1 MKITCLSL
9 LALLSVLLTS
19 LTAPN
24 VNKEIPS
31 VKIGTQVWSSKNLDV
46 THFRNGDPIFEA
58 NTFEKWE
65 QANIEGRP
73 AWCYYEN
80 DPKNGELYGKLYNYW
95 AVSDKRGL
103 APEGW
108 HIPTDAEWT
117 QLAEFLGSPV
127 NAGAGLKS
135 SKGWS
140 ANPGTNKTGFNALP
154 GGYRTHEGPRYY
166 GGPFFHKGKAG
177 YWWSSTRYL
186 VDNSFC
192 RILSVK
198 NQELAKDHFV
208 QMSGLSVRL
217 IKD

>member
-9 LALLSVLLTS
+9 LALVSVLLTS

-103 APEGW
+103 APE
-108 HIPTDAEWT
+108 
-117 QLAEFLGSPV
+117 
-127 NAGAGLKS
+127 
-135 SKGWS
+135 
-140 ANPGTNKTGFNALP
+140 
-154 GGYRTHEGPRYY
+154 
-166 GGPFFHKGKAG
+166 
-177 YWWSSTRYL
+177 
-186 VDNSFC
+186 
-192 RILSVK
+192 
-198 NQELAKDHFV
+198 
-208 QMSGLSVRL
+208 
-217 IKD
+217 